1 MFDKLDQVVK
11 RFEELTEKLA
21 DPTIYDRQKEFK
33 QVSEERGNI
42 EDLVNCYKKYSK
54 IKSDLEGAKEIL
66 ATEKDEDM
74 REMAKEE
81 ISEYESEIPA
91 LEEELKILLLP
102 KDPLDN
108 KNCMLEI
115 RAGAGG
121 DEASI
126 FVADIFR
133 MYRNYF
139 SQIGFKC
146 EIVSTSEGDEGLK
159 EVIAS
164 VTGDKVYSIMKYE
177 SGVHR
182 VQRVPKTESQ
192 GRVHTSTI
200 TVAVM
205 PEADEVDFELDMN
218 DVRIDV
224 YRSGGAGGQSVNT
237 TDSAVR
243 VTHIPTGT
251 VVANQDQK
259 SQLKNKEKALRILKN
274 RIYDKMLQE
283 HNKEISDERK
293 ELVGTGDR
301 SERIR
306 TYNFPQGRLSD
317 HRINLT
323 LYSLDKIIEGDLG
336 PVTEALIAHNQA
348 TLLKGNED

>member
-11 RFEELTEKLA
+11 RFEELNDKLA
-21 DPTIYDRQKEFK
+21 DPSIYDRQKEFK
-33 QVSEERGNI
+33 EVSEERGSI
-42 EDLVNCYKKYSK
+42 EGLVTCFKKYTK
-54 IKSDLEGAKEIL
+54 IKNDLNGAKEIL
-66 ATEKDEDM
+66 ATEKDEEM

-81 ISEYESEIPA
+81 ISEYESQIPG
-91 LEEELKILLLP
+91 LEEELRLLLLP

-108 KNCMLEI
+108 KNCMVEL

-121 DEASI
+121 DESSI
-126 FVADIFR
+126 FVADIWR
-133 MYRNYF
+133 MYKNYWATL
-139 SQIGFKC
+139 GFK
-146 EIVSTSEGDEGLK
+146 SELISASESDAGYK
-159 EVIAS
+159 EVILN
-164 VTGDKVYSIMKYE
+164 VTGDQVYSIMKYE

-182 VQRVPKTESQ
+182 VQRVPDTESQ

-205 PEADEVDFELDMN
+205 PEADDVEFELNMN

-224 YRSGGAGGQSVNT
+224 YRSGGKGGQSVNT

-243 VTHIPTGT
+243 VVHGPTNTT
-251 VVANQDQK
+251 VAIQDEK
-259 SQLKNKEKALRILKN
+259 SQLKNKEKALKILRN
-274 RIYDKMLQE
+274 RIYDKMVQDAHDIE
-283 HNKEISDERK
+283 SAERK
-293 ELVGTGDR
+293 GLVGTGDR

-323 LYSLDKIIEGDLG
+323 LYSLDKIIEGDLA
-336 PVTEALIAHNQA
+336 PVTNALIAHNQA
-348 TLLKGNED
+348 QLLKGTEE